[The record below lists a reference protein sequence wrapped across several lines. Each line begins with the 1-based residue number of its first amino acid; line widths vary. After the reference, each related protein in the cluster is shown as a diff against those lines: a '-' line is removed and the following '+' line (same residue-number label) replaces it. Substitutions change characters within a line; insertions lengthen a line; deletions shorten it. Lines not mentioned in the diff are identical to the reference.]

1 MEIDQRS
8 IVIFLSMQGKS
19 PTVIEKEMKDTLGE
33 IAVKYST
40 ITKYLRQTKFPPS
53 SDKPEND
60 EYLNVLDKVDQIILD
75 VLDEQPFAS
84 IRQIAQRAG
93 IPKSTVHYHLTVI
106 LNFKNMNLKWVP
118 HSLTDEQKAKR
129 ILISKQLLK
138 KLRSAKHHSWNYFLT
153 GDESWFYLSYE
164 HERMWVESGDEPQ
177 TRSKKMIGDEK
188 VLVSVF
194 WNPNG
199 FALVDEL
206 PKGVTFTTDYFI
218 NNILEKLT
226 KRGTA
231 FPDRDGKRLNLHFD
245 NARPHTADKTIQ
257 YMELNGLKKVP
268 HPPYSPDIAPSDF
281 FLFGYTKDKL
291 QGCSFNTREEL
302 LDAIRQIWA
311 EIPKATLREVF
322 LEWEKRLQKV
332 IDTDGN
338 YI

>member
-8 IVIFLSMQGKS
+8 IVIFLSIQGKS

-40 ITKYLRQTKFPPS
+40 ITKYLRQIKFPPS
-53 SDKPEND
+53 SNLPEKD
-60 EYLNVLDKVDQIILD
+60 ENLNVLDKVDQIILD

-84 IRQIAQRAG
+84 LRQIAQIAG

-106 LNFKNMNLKWVP
+106 LNFKNMNLKWVS
-118 HSLTDEQKAKR
+118 HSLTEEQKAKR

-138 KLRSAKHHSWNYFLT
+138 TIRPSKHHNWKYFLT

-177 TRSKKMIGDEK
+177 KRSKKMIGEEK
-188 VLVSVF
+188 DLVSVF
-194 WNPNG
+194 WNQNG
-199 FALVDEL
+199 FALVDGL
-206 PKGVTFTTDYFI
+206 PKGVTFTADYFI

-231 FPDRDGKRLNLHFD
+231 FPDRDGRRLNLHFD
-245 NARPHTADKTIQ
+245 KARPHISNKSIQ
-257 YMELNGLKKVP
+257 YMELNGLNKVP

-302 LDAIRQIWA
+302 LDAIRQIWD
-311 EIPKATLREVF
+311 EIQKETLREVF